1 MYTVNDDCKDK
12 RMELFTESTF
22 DLIEES
28 PIKGLSQVIE
38 ITNDYIK
45 SLSIIDLDL
54 KHEALWNSCILIANV
69 IETYKLAGLSSEL
82 PSPDHNQTANANLLQ
97 QYLHETGK
105 SVSVM
110 LTQLNISEINQKYS
124 HRLKSSFAYE
134 FSQGDY
140 NRVQSLISE
149 LRDHISNSE
158 IIEENHKH
166 RLLKRLERLQS
177 ELHKRVP
184 DLDRFWG
191 LIGDAGVVLG
201 KFGKDVKPLVDNIK
215 EIAGITWNTQKRAE
229 ELPSE
234 TPNPML
240 DSPE

>member
-1 MYTVNDDCKDK
+1 
-12 RMELFTESTF
+12 MELFTESTF

-28 PIKGLSQVIE
+28 PIKGLNQVID
-38 ITNDYIK
+38 IANDYIK
-45 SLSIIDLDL
+45 SLSIVDFDL
-54 KHEALWNSCILIANV
+54 KQEALWSSCILIANV
-69 IETYKLAGLSSEL
+69 VDTYNLTGLNSEL
-82 PSPDHNQTANANLLQ
+82 PTPEHNQSDTVKQLEQFLASTQTEVTL
-97 QYLHETGK
+97 
-105 SVSVM
+105 M
-110 LTQLNISEINQKYS
+110 LTQLNISDIKQKYS

-140 NRVQSLISE
+140 DRVQTLINE
-149 LRDHISNSE
+149 LREYISSSDV
-158 IIEENHKH
+158 IEENHKH